1 MDSIDQVLIAVR
13 RVIRATDLQSKY
25 LVRTTG
31 LTTPQILILHTINA
45 QQELT
50 IGQLAKAISL
60 SQATVTTII
69 DRLESRQLISRI
81 RSASDKRKVYLELS
95 DAGRDTLSKAP
106 PLLQEQFIR
115 QFSALAQWE
124 QSMII
129 ASLQRVAE
137 MMDAQHIDASPVLD
151 IGTLDR
157 PGEAASS
164 S

>member
-1 MDSIDQVLIAVR
+1 M
-13 RVIRATDLQSKY
+13 
-25 LVRTTG
+25 
-31 LTTPQILILHTINA
+31 ILHTINA

-124 QSMII
+124 QSMIL
-129 ASLQRVAE
+129 ASLQCVAE

-157 PGEAASS
+157 SGETASS